1 VAAPEPAQTGGNLDA
16 SAHDERPDVPVSP
29 EDITQQTAA
38 ADLPAKGVAATALES
53 APQISSELSTQGSLS
68 EADLTSLRDTAAMAA
83 TVGGKPVDEAASQ
96 FDADP
101 AIASIV
107 DSVLANLRPKIVEEI
122 SRKLGRK

>member
-1 VAAPEPAQTGGNLDA
+1 MGRIVLIDAVAAAALA
-16 SAHDERPDVPVSP
+16 S
-29 EDITQQTAA
+29 TA
-38 ADLPAKGVAATALES
+38 
-53 APQISSELSTQGSLS
+53 QISSDLSTTESSRG
-68 EADLTSLRDTAAMAA
+68 EAEPASPRDTAAMAA
-83 TVGGKPVDEAASQ
+83 TVGGKPVDEAASE